1 MKVLIIG
8 SGGREH
14 ALVWKLAQSNLCEKV
29 FVAPGN
35 AGTADEPKTE
45 NVGLNAE
52 DLDGLLDFAKNKEID
67 LTIVGPEA
75 PLVLG
80 LIDLFE
86 KNNLLCLG
94 PNKLA
99 AQMEGSKI
107 FMKDVLKKGNIP
119 TATYEVFSDPDSARE
134 YLEIC
139 DIPIVL
145 KADGLAGGKG
155 VIIAFSREE
164 ALEALNSLMVDKKLG
179 SAGDNLVIEEFLKGE
194 EASFIVLCDGENVI
208 PLASSQDHKQRDD
221 GDKGPNTGGMGAYSP
236 TPLITEELNEEIMKE
251 IIYPTL
257 AELKRRNIKYK
268 GFLYAGLMIDDQEI
282 KVLEYNCRFGDPE
295 TQPILMRMKSDFLDL
310 CLKAA
315 NQELK
320 EEKIEWDERFA
331 LGVVMASKIPAQSP
345 LMDWINTMAYAMV
358 AIGFIGFVV
367 WAHHMYTVGFS
378 ANVRAYF
385 MLATIVIAVPTGV
398 KIFSWIATMWG
409 GSITFTTPM
418 LFALGFIFLFTLG
431 CVTGVILANAGVDVV
446 LHDTYYVVAHFHYVL
461 SMGAVFGIFAG
472 IYYWFSKMTGKKY
485 SEFFGKLHFWLFF
498 AGVNLTFFPQHFLG
512 LAGMPRR
519 IPDYP
524 DAYAGWNAISS
535 LGSYISFGSFLLFL
549 VVMIIALI
557 SGKKAEANPWG
568 EGAKTLEWTL
578 PSPPPYHQFETLP
591 EVKN

>member
-1 MKVLIIG
+1 MKVLVIG

-35 AGTADEPKTE
+35 AGTAEEPKAE
-45 NVGLNAE
+45 NVSLSAE

-119 TATYEVFSDPDSARE
+119 TATYEVFSDPEPARE
-134 YLEIC
+134 YLETC

-155 VIIAFSREE
+155 VIVAFSKEE
-164 ALEALNSLMVDKKLG
+164 ALKALNSLMVDQKLG
-179 SAGDNLVIEEFLKGE
+179 SAGDNLIIEEFLKGE
-194 EASFIVLCDGENVI
+194 EASFIVLCDGESVI

-236 TPLITEELNEEIMKE
+236 TPLISKELNEEIMKE

-257 AELKRRNIKYK
+257 AELKRRNIEYK

-295 TQPILMRMKSDFLDL
+295 TQPILMRMKSDFLSL
-310 CLKAA
+310 CLKATK
-315 NQELK
+315 QELK
-320 EEKIEWDERFA
+320 GEQIEWDERFA
-331 LGVVMASKIPAQSP
+331 LGVVMASKGYPEKYE
-345 LMDWINTMAYAMV
+345 T
-358 AIGFIGFVV
+358 GFPILGIKKENETTKVF
-367 WAHHMYTVGFS
+367 HCGTKKEGEEILS
-378 ANVRAYF
+378 N
-385 MLATIVIAVPTGV
+385 
-398 KIFSWIATMWG
+398 G
-409 GSITFTTPM
+409 GRV
-418 LFALGFIFLFTLG
+418 L
-431 CVTGVILANAGVDVV
+431 CVTGLGND
-446 LHDTYYVVAHFHYVL
+446 LDTAFE
-461 SMGAVFGIFAG
+461 
-472 IYYWFSKMTGKKY
+472 K
-485 SEFFGKLHFWLFF
+485 
-498 AGVNLTFFPQHFLG
+498 
-512 LAGMPRR
+512 
-519 IPDYP
+519 
-524 DAYAGWNAISS
+524 AYEAISK
-535 LGSYISFGSFLLFL
+535 ISW
-549 VVMIIALI
+549 
-557 SGKKAEANPWG
+557 SGAFYRKDIGKRN
-568 EGAKTLEWTL
+568 
-578 PSPPPYHQFETLP
+578 Q
-591 EVKN
+591 

>member
-1 MKVLIIG
+1 MRVLVIG

-45 NVGLNAE
+45 NVDLSAE
-52 DLDGLLDFAKNKEID
+52 DLDGLLEFAKNKEID

-107 FMKDVLKKGNIP
+107 FMKDVLRKGNIP
-119 TATYEVFSDPDSARE
+119 TATYEVFSDPEPARE
-134 YLEIC
+134 YLETC

-155 VIIAFSREE
+155 VIVAFTREE
-164 ALEALNSLMVDKKLG
+164 ALEALNSLMVDQKLG

-236 TPLITEELNEEIMKE
+236 TPLITKELNEEIMQE

-268 GFLYAGLMIDDQEI
+268 GFLYAGLMIDDQKI

-295 TQPILMRMKSDFLDL
+295 TQPILMRMKSDFLRL

-315 NQELK
+315 KQELK
-320 EEKIEWDERFA
+320 GEQIEWDERFA
-331 LGVVMASKIPAQSP
+331 LGVVMASKGYPEKYE
-345 LMDWINTMAYAMV
+345 T
-358 AIGFIGFVV
+358 GFPILGIREESETTKVF
-367 WAHHMYTVGFS
+367 HCGTKKEGEEILS
-378 ANVRAYF
+378 N
-385 MLATIVIAVPTGV
+385 
-398 KIFSWIATMWG
+398 G
-409 GSITFTTPM
+409 GRV
-418 LFALGFIFLFTLG
+418 L
-431 CVTGVILANAGVDVV
+431 CVTGLGND
-446 LHDTYYVVAHFHYVL
+446 LDTAFEKAYEAT
-461 SMGAVFGIFAG
+461 SEISWSGAFYRKDI
-472 IYYWFSKMTGKKY
+472 GKR
-485 SEFFGKLHFWLFF
+485 
-498 AGVNLTFFPQHFLG
+498 NQ
-512 LAGMPRR
+512 
-519 IPDYP
+519 
-524 DAYAGWNAISS
+524 
-535 LGSYISFGSFLLFL
+535 
-549 VVMIIALI
+549 
-557 SGKKAEANPWG
+557 
-568 EGAKTLEWTL
+568 
-578 PSPPPYHQFETLP
+578 
-591 EVKN
+591 